1 MSEIYI
7 SSTLLWGSPLPDL
20 FRSLKDAGLAGPELW
35 AQQFF
40 LEKYDIGEYR
50 ECAAVYSLSTLVH
63 ACSWDLNLCSAN
75 EGIRTASIKEVIR
88 SLELAKAIGAKE
100 VTVHPGHMTMV
111 CWRSESAKLLH
122 RSLEAIADAA
132 RDLNIPFSLEI
143 MEKARKEF
151 VTSPQIMEEVTGD
164 LKDRFQYTLDLAH
177 CDSVAE
183 MRSYRRQLRKR
194 LSKLHISN
202 RVGPQYHTPLPY
214 GDYDYKALLPEILGW
229 NVPMVVEGYDSTT
242 THEVFA
248 RNVRFL
254 QEQGG
259 LDK

>member
-7 SSTLLWGSPLPDL
+7 SSTLLWGSPLPVL
-20 FRSLKDAGLAGPELW
+20 LRTIREAGLAGPEMW

-40 LEKYDIGEYR
+40 LEGYDKAQYR
-50 ECAAVYSLSTLVH
+50 DLAARNGLSTLVH

-88 SLELAKAIGAKE
+88 SLELARDLGARE

-111 CWRSESAKLLH
+111 CWRAESVKRLH
-122 RSLEAIADAA
+122 RSLETIGDAA
-132 RDLNIPFSLEI
+132 RALQMPVSLEI
-143 MEKARKEF
+143 MEQVRKEF
-151 VTSPQIMEEVTGD
+151 VTSPQAMEEVTGE

-177 CDSVAE
+177 CETLSE
-183 MRSYRRQLRKR
+183 MRSYHRQLHKR

-202 RVGPQYHTPLPY
+202 RVGPQYHTPLPF
-214 GDYDYKALLPEILGW
+214 GDFDYKTLLPEILGW
-229 NVPMVVEGYDSTT
+229 NVPMVVEGYDSTA
-242 THEVFA
+242 THEVFQ

-259 LDK
+259 FDK

>member
-7 SSTLLWGSPLPDL
+7 SSTLLWGSPLS
-20 FRSLKDAGLAGPELW
+20 SLLASIKNAGLAGPELW

-40 LEKYDIGEYR
+40 LERYDAGEYR
-50 ECAAVYSLSTLVH
+50 SCAAELGLSTLVH

-75 EGIRTASIKEVIR
+75 EGIRTASIQEVIR
-88 SLELAKAIGAKE
+88 SLELAKTIGAKE

-111 CWRSESAKLLH
+111 CWRSESVKLLH
-122 RSLEAIADAA
+122 RSLETIADAA
-132 RDLNIPFSLEI
+132 RDLAMPVSLEI
-143 MEKARKEF
+143 MEQARKEF
-151 VTSPQIMEEVTGD
+151 VTSPEAMEEVTGD
-164 LKDRFQYTLDLAH
+164 LKHRFQYTLDLAH
-177 CDSVAE
+177 CESVAE

-202 RVGPQYHTPLPY
+202 RVGPQYHTPLPF
-214 GDYDYKALLPEILGW
+214 GDFDYKALLPEILGW

-242 THEVFA
+242 THEVFQ

-259 LDK
+259 LQQ